1 MLNELLPLIVGFL
14 LSTVLGGLLG
24 FYFQNRTWRH
34 QNNAKVLEAELQ
46 TALKVF
52 EDVSKLMDKR
62 LYRMRLLFWRLNSS
76 QYDQEDIE
84 RHMELYRE
92 VLHEWNSNVN
102 RNLAL
107 IQCYFGSDIRK
118 KIDYEIY
125 KQIRAIGRALEK
137 AYLARK
143 SGDLSDELETVEHDM
158 DVLGHQNYLLNIRII
173 TLIQHRQV
181 GIFNLNK
188 EEVSTPA
195 KKQ

>member
-24 FYFQNRTWRH
+24 FYFQNRTWKH

-62 LYRMRLLFWRLNSS
+62 LYRMRLLFWRLNSD
-76 QYDQEDIE
+76 QYDQGAIE
-84 RHMELYRE
+84 RYMELYRE
-92 VLHEWNSNVN
+92 VLHEWNDNLN

-118 KIDYEIY
+118 QIDYEIY
-125 KQIRAIGRALEK
+125 KQFRDIGASLEE
-137 AYLARK
+137 AYLIRK
-143 SGDLSDELETVEHDM
+143 SGHSPNNLKTLEHDIE
-158 DVLGHQNYLLNIRII
+158 VLSHIDYRLNIRII
-173 TLIQHRQV
+173 NLIQHRQV
-181 GIFNLNK
+181 GIFN
-188 EEVSTPA
+188 PD
-195 KKQ
+195 